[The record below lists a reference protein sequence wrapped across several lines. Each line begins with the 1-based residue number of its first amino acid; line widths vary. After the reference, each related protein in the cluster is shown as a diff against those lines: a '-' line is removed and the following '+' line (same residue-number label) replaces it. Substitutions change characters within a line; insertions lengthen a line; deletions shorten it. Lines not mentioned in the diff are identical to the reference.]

1 MLAPTVS
8 SAGSTAAAS
17 STKQNDIGQKDIFL
31 KLLVA
36 QMENQDPLKPQD
48 ATQMSSQLAQFN
60 MVEQQTA
67 GNKLL
72 EQLVAAQGGGSS
84 SNQPTTGASYLG
96 HSVTVNQSEINYDGT
111 NQTFSAVLDGPAVN
125 AIAYIFN
132 AAGEPVKT
140 ISMTNLGAGAN
151 QIVWDGTIDSGAQ
164 APQGSYVAEFN
175 AVNVN
180 GGTVPASIQRSG
192 VVDAVRFTSNG
203 TELMVGGVAASLN
216 NVTEIRL

>member
-17 STKQNDIGQKDIFL
+17 PTKQNDIGQKDIFL

-67 GNKLL
+67 SNNFL

-84 SNQPTTGASYLG
+84 AAQPTTGASYLG
-96 HSVTVNQSEINYDGT
+96 HSVTVNQSQINYDGT
-111 NQTFSAVLDGPAVN
+111 NQNFSAVLDEPAVN

-132 AAGEPVKT
+132 PAGEPVKT
-140 ISMTNLGAGAN
+140 ISMTNLSAGSN
-151 QIVWDGTIDSGAQ
+151 QIVWDGTTDSGTQ
-164 APQGSYVAEFN
+164 APQGAYSVEFS
-175 AVNVN
+175 ALNVN

-216 NVTEIRL
+216 NITEIRL